1 MPLDPQIKA
10 LFGGRDSLPAL
21 PASVEAM
28 RGFYRAREL
37 PGQRVGTVATVEDR
51 KIEGETRSIGIRI
64 YSPSAGGLFPL
75 MVYFHGGGFIA
86 GDLGSHDVN
95 CRNFCA
101 GAQCVVMSVDYRLAP
116 EHKFPAATDDC
127 LYATRW
133 ASQHASEMR
142 ADPDRIVVA
151 GDSAGANLAAV
162 TAMRIR
168 DEGGPSLAGQ
178 LLLYPVTDHPARGTA
193 SLEQNAEDY
202 LLTRKSLE
210 FFWAH
215 YLNDATEA
223 ENPFA
228 APLRASIL
236 THLPPTMLIT
246 AEYDPLR
253 DEGERY
259 GRRLQ
264 DAGVRT
270 TALRYDGMIH
280 GFLSLTGIVDK
291 ADVALTDA
299 CGWLEDIFTDAP
311 GSRLPA
317 RQ

>member
-1 MPLDPQIKA
+1 
-10 LFGGRDSLPAL
+10 
-21 PASVEAM
+21 
-28 RGFYRAREL
+28 
-37 PGQRVGTVATVEDR
+37 VGTVATVEDR

-64 YSPSAGGLFPL
+64 YSPSADVLFPL

-168 DEGGPSLAGQ
+168 DEGGPSL
-178 LLLYPVTDHPARGTA
+178 
-193 SLEQNAEDY
+193 
-202 LLTRKSLE
+202 
-210 FFWAH
+210 
-215 YLNDATEA
+215 